1 ATDVYGLGAI
11 LYELLAG
18 RPPFQGETPLDVLA
32 AVLGEEPA
40 PPSRLRPGVPGD
52 LETICLQC
60 LRKEPAHRYASAA
73 DLADDLGNYLAG
85 EPIRARPVTAW
96 ERLWRWARRR
106 PAAAALAAG
115 SLLGLLLL
123 LAGWLHF
130 TARLQMAYTHVDG
143 ERARAVEQEAET

>member
-1 ATDVYGLGAI
+1 
-11 LYELLAG
+11 
-18 RPPFQGETPLDVLA
+18 
-32 AVLGEEPA
+32 
-40 PPSRLRPGVPGD
+40 PSRLRPGVPGD

-96 ERLWRWARRR
+96 ERLWGWARRR
-106 PAAAALAAG
+106 PGGTAPAAG
-115 SLLGLLLL
+115 SVLGRLLL

-143 ERARAVEQEAET
+143 ERARAVEQEAETSRQLQRAKRALYTTQLWRVAGLWDRDPAEALRLL